1 MFTGSGLRPEL
12 QPAGVSAPGPMAPE
26 RFRVA
31 ARRQETA
38 DTWTLELEPLD
49 RTGGFRFLPGQF
61 TMLYAFGAGEV
72 PISISGDPAKT
83 ERLVHTVRAVGAASA
98 AICRTEP
105 GRMLG
110 VRGPFGSHWP
120 VADAEGRDV
129 VVVAGGIGLAPLRP
143 IVHEVLGARERFRN
157 ALLLYGGREP
167 EQLLYSQELEE
178 WRERGLDVD
187 VTVDIAPAGWPG
199 KVGVVPALID
209 RARFDA
215 DGAVAFVCGP
225 EPMIRF
231 SAGALIARGV
241 DARRVHVSMERN
253 MKCAVGHCGHCQLG
267 PEFVCR
273 DGPVFT
279 FERMRA
285 AFDVREV

>member
-1 MFTGSGLRPEL
+1 M
-12 QPAGVSAPGPMAPE
+12 VPE
-26 RFRVA
+26 RFRVTR
-31 ARRQETA
+31 RRQETA
-38 DTWTLELEPLD
+38 DTWTLELEPVD
-49 RTGGFRFLPGQF
+49 RAGGLEFEPGQF

-72 PISISGDPAKT
+72 PISISGDPAAP
-83 ERLVHTVRAVGAASA
+83 RQLVHTVRAVGAAST

-120 VADAEGRDV
+120 VKDAWGMDV

-143 IVHEVLGARERFRN
+143 VIYEILNTRDRFAGAT
-157 ALLLYGGREP
+157 LLYGGRQP
-167 EQLLYSQELEE
+167 EQLLYTGELDQ
-178 WRERGLDVD
+178 WRERGLDVEI
-187 VTVDIAPAGWPG
+187 TVDIAAPEWPG
-199 KVGVVPALID
+199 RVGVVPTLIE
-209 RARFDA
+209 RARFDPA
-215 DGAVAFVCGP
+215 AAVAFVCGP
-225 EPMIRF
+225 EAMIRF
-231 SAGALIARGV
+231 SAETLMERGV
-241 DARRVHVSMERN
+241 APDRVHISMERN

-285 AFDVREV
+285 AFEVREL

>member
-1 MFTGSGLRPEL
+1 M
-12 QPAGVSAPGPMAPE
+12 VPE

-31 ARRQETA
+31 DRRRETD
-38 DTWTLELEPLD
+38 DTWTLELEPAD
-49 RTGGFRFLPGQF
+49 RSTGFPFRPGQF

-72 PISISGDPAKT
+72 PISISGDAGTPG
-83 ERLVHTVRAVGAASA
+83 RLVHTVRAVGAATG
-98 AICRTEP
+98 AICAAEP

-120 VADAEGRDV
+120 VAEAAGKDA

-143 IVHEVLGARERFRN
+143 VVYELLARRDRFER

-167 EQLLYSQELEE
+167 DQLLYAAELEA
-178 WRERGLDVD
+178 WQSRGLDVA
-187 VTVDIAPAGWPG
+187 VTVDIAPAGWRG
-199 KVGVVPALID
+199 SVGVVPSLIE
-209 RARFDA
+209 RARFDPA
-215 DGAVAFVCGP
+215 AAVAFVCGP
-225 EPMIRF
+225 EAMIRF
-231 SAGALIARGV
+231 SAEALIDRGMP
-241 DARRVHVSMERN
+241 AERVYVSMERN

-285 AFDVREV
+285 AFRLREV

>member
-1 MFTGSGLRPEL
+1 MESALLPDVEPGGR
-12 QPAGVSAPGPMAPE
+12 AAPGTMVPE
-26 RFRVA
+26 RFHVTD
-31 ARRQETA
+31 RRQETA
-38 DTWTLELEPLD
+38 DTWTLELESID
-49 RTGGFRFLPGQF
+49 RPGGLPFRPGQF

-72 PISISGDPAKT
+72 PISISGDPAHP

-98 AICRTEP
+98 AICRTAP

-120 VADAEGRDV
+120 VGEAVGRDA

-143 IVHEVLGARERFRN
+143 VVYELLGARDRFER

-167 EQLLYSQELEE
+167 EQLLYAAELED
-178 WRERGLDVD
+178 WRARGLDVE
-187 VTVDIAPAGWPG
+187 VTVDIAPAGWAER
-199 KVGVVPALID
+199 VGVVPKLIE
-209 RARFDA
+209 RAPFEPA
-215 DGAVAFVCGP
+215 TAIAFVCGP
-225 EPMIRF
+225 EAMIRF
-231 SAGALIARGV
+231 SAEALIDRGIG
-241 DARRVHVSMERN
+241 AERVHISMERN

-285 AFDVREV
+285 AFTVREV

>member
-1 MFTGSGLRPEL
+1 M
-12 QPAGVSAPGPMAPE
+12 VPE

-31 ARRQETA
+31 DRRQETA
-38 DTWTLELEPLD
+38 DTWTLELEPVD
-49 RTGGFRFLPGQF
+49 RPGGFRFRPGQF

-72 PISISGDPAKT
+72 PISISGDPAVP
-83 ERLVHTVRAVGAASA
+83 ERLVHTVRAVGAASG
-98 AICRTEP
+98 AICRAEP

-120 VADAEGRDV
+120 LGDADGRDL

-143 IVHEVLGARERFRN
+143 VLYEILGARERFRT
-157 ALLLYGGREP
+157 ALLLYGGRQP
-167 EQLLYSQELEE
+167 DQLLYSQEIEE
-178 WRERGLDVD
+178 WRGRGLDVQ
-187 VTVDIAPAGWPG
+187 VTVDIAPAGWPAG
-199 KVGVVPALID
+199 VGVVPDLID

-231 SAGALIARGV
+231 SAEALIARGV
-241 DARRVHVSMERN
+241 RADRVHVSMERN

-285 AFDVREV
+285 AFGLRDV